1 MVTGSKSKPATSK
14 TTTGAKRTRK
24 AATHADVKLAL
35 EKARKKVQAL
45 EKKAFA
51 VELTAL
57 IKEKNIAS
65 AISVIKANVKGV
77 TDTAI
82 LDAIATAA
90 GMKRMEI
97 TQAPP
102 KPRKAK

>member
-1 MVTGSKSKPATSK
+1 MAIAPKPKSTTSKP
-14 TTTGAKRTRK
+14 KRTRK
-24 AATHADVKLAL
+24 VTTPADVKVAL

-51 VELTAL
+51 VELTAI

-90 GMKRMEI
+90 GMKRIEI
-97 TQAPP
+97 TQTPP

>member
-1 MVTGSKSKPATSK
+1 MATPPKKTSTPAK
-14 TTTGAKRTRK
+14 TRAPRK
-24 AATHADVKLAL
+24 AATPTDVKVAL
-35 EKARKKVQAL
+35 EKARKKVQAF

-51 VELTAL
+51 VELTAI

-102 KPRKAK
+102 KPRKTK

>member
-1 MVTGSKSKPATSK
+1 M
-14 TTTGAKRTRK
+14 
-24 AATHADVKLAL
+24 AATPKSSTKPKSTAGKPKRVRKVATPADVKLAL

-45 EKKAFA
+45 ERKAFA

-77 TDTAI
+77 SDIAI

-97 TQAPP
+97 TQAAP
-102 KPRKAK
+102 KPRKTK